1 MNFVLVLLT
10 ASLAFAEVKEY
21 TIAPAEE
28 NRLELD
34 VDKTGLWKGKRHI
47 FTFAHYN
54 GKLLYDPQNPAAG
67 KVDLTVEAASIQCQ
81 DAWVSPKDLKKVLE
95 YAVKD
100 MLAAEKNPEIHFV
113 STMASAGQVE
123 GMLTIRGISKPV
135 TLTYTAK
142 GLRFEG
148 TAVFKLTDYNLKPP
162 SAALGAIGTKD
173 EMTFRFVVQAIDPQ
187 K

>member
-1 MNFVLVLLT
+1 MRTNYPIVMNFGARSADGVPRVRGSKGIHHRASRRKT
-10 ASLAFAEVKEY
+10 AWNS
-21 TIAPAEE
+21 
-28 NRLELD
+28 D

-47 FTFAHYN
+47 FTFARYN

-100 MLAAEKNPEIHFV
+100 MLAADKNPEIHFV

-123 GMLTIRGISKPV
+123 GMLTIRG
-135 TLTYTAK
+135 
-142 GLRFEG
+142 
-148 TAVFKLTDYNLKPP
+148 D
-162 SAALGAIGTKD
+162 
-173 EMTFRFVVQAIDPQ
+173 FRSR
-187 K
+187 